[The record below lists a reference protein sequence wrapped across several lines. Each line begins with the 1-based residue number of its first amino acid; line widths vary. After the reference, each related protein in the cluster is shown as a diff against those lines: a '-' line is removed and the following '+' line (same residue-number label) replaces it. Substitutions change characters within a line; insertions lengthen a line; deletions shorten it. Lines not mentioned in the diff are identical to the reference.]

1 MTISL
6 FSSILIGAASLTAL
20 LTQAIKQFYYNRNEA
35 ASPNIIAL
43 INAIVVG
50 GGGTAVI
57 YMLMKIPWT
66 VNNCICLVVMAFF
79 VWMGSMLGFSKILE
93 TYRQFKIWQESIA
106 AAGNSADM
114 VKKTYDVIL
123 EVEKRNEE
131 QKPEEQE

>member
-106 AAGNSADM
+106 AAGSSADM

-123 EVEKRNEE
+123 EVEKRKEE
-131 QKPEEQE
+131 QV